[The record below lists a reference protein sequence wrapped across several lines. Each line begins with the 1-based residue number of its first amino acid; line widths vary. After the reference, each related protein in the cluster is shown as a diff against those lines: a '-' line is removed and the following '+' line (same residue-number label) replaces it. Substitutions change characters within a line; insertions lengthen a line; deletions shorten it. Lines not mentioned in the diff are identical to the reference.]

1 MQFNSQ
7 FLERA
12 PLVWLLLGLLMI
24 SGGLYLGFDHGLTI
38 FYMLVGVFCSLYGIL
53 LLVFKRREQPNRSS
67 RPLSRDFISAGATVI
82 MPAPDK
88 DDEDRRQQAE
98 QRTLTA

>member
-1 MQFNSQ
+1 M
-7 FLERA
+7 
-12 PLVWLLLGLLMI
+12 VWLLLGLLMI

-38 FYMLVGVFCSLYGIL
+38 VYMIIGVFCSLYGPL
-53 LLVFKRREQPNRSS
+53 LFVFKRRERPNRSA
-67 RPLSRDFISAGATVI
+67 RPLSPNFISAGATVI

-88 DDEDRRQQAE
+88 EEEHRRQQAE